1 MEELKKNRYCNMIEM
16 NELPE
21 YSKDK
26 AVIRILQ
33 HRTWPLMDVDTNEN
47 FLRRKFNEHYEETQ
61 AKKKKALTKI
71 GVA

>member
-1 MEELKKNRYCNMIEM
+1 M

-33 HRTWPLMDVDTNEN
+33 HRVWPLMDVNSDEG
-47 FLRRKFNEHYEETQ
+47 FLRRKFTENYEKTQ
-61 AKKKKALTKI
+61 FNHLKNLRFKI
-71 GVA
+71 GFLEDES